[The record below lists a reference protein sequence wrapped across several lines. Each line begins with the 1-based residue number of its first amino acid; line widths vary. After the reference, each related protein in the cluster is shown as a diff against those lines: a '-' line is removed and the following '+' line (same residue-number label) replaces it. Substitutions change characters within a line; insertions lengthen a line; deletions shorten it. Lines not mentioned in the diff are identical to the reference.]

1 MYRQISKMH
10 KNSVLETIIRN
21 LPSKKQLQYPEKENG
36 SRLFSLIRSMVEMAV
51 IETASEKPLQ
61 GLSTSVSYLLT
72 FPLSH
77 AGNRA
82 CDFSRHIIHDRLYA
96 FTCSR
101 SLLID
106 ASYAAAVLRTETAAI

>member
-1 MYRQISKMH
+1 
-10 KNSVLETIIRN
+10 
-21 LPSKKQLQYPEKENG
+21 
-36 SRLFSLIRSMVEMAV
+36 MAV

-82 CDFSRHIIHDRLYA
+82 CDFSMRIMRDGLSAVTR
-96 FTCSR
+96 SR
-101 SLLID
+101 SLLSD
-106 ASYAAAVLRTETAAI
+106 ACCATAVLRTQTAAYLSSECNFIVVVYF

>member
-1 MYRQISKMH
+1 
-10 KNSVLETIIRN
+10 
-21 LPSKKQLQYPEKENG
+21 
-36 SRLFSLIRSMVEMAV
+36 MAV

-72 FPLSH
+72 FPLPH

-82 CDFSRHIIHDRLYA
+82 YGFSRRIVRDRLSVIA
-96 FTCSR
+96 GAR
-101 SLLID
+101 SLLSD